1 VPDQPDPPNRFA
13 CSAIVLHTL
22 AVRSGRALFV
32 SMALGAAAAGIGAR
46 SHATV
51 VEKIV
56 AVVGERAILLSEL
69 RQRARPFLVQIHQR
83 YPAGAQQAEAADAL
97 SRQLLERMIDDLLER
112 QVADK
117 HHISVTA
124 EEIDAALQR
133 LAMVQ
138 NLTTDQLVS
147 EAMRSGLSA
156 QDYREELR
164 RQLLEGKLLE
174 LRVKGRVRVTD
185 DEMRALYSRVVR
197 EERQQLGYRLQ
208 WIVLRVPSSATAA
221 TRASRR
227 ALADRLAAEARAGMD
242 FGELARTWSDD
253 SATRGKGGD
262 LGPQKP
268 GSLDEPIERV
278 VFALELGQ
286 VSEPFSYG
294 DAIVVVRVSQRDS
307 SRFGTF
313 EQMRDQLAQKVYSDQ
328 LEKARRKWLD
338 SLKRGVHI
346 DTRL

>member
-1 VPDQPDPPNRFA
+1 
-13 CSAIVLHTL
+13 L
-22 AVRSGRALFV
+22 ALLATAV
-32 SMALGAAAAGIGAR
+32 GIGAH

-51 VEKIV
+51 VEKVV

-69 RQRARPFLVQIHQR
+69 RHRARPFLLQIQQR

-133 LAMVQ
+133 LAMMQ
-138 NLTTDQLVS
+138 NLTPDQLVN
-147 EAMRSGLSA
+147 EAMRSGLTA

-174 LRVKGRVRVTD
+174 LRVNGRVRVTD
-185 DEMRALYSRVVR
+185 DEMRALYGRVMR

-208 WIVLRVPSSATAA
+208 WIVLRVPQSATAA

-227 ALADRLAAEARAGMD
+227 ALADRLAAEARAGAD
-242 FGELARTWSDD
+242 FGQLARTWSDD
-253 SATRGKGGD
+253 MATRSKGGD

-268 GSLDEPIERV
+268 GSLDEPVEKV
-278 VFALELGQ
+278 VFGLDVGQ
-286 VSEPFSYG
+286 VSEPFSYA
-294 DAIVVVRVSQRDS
+294 DAVVVVRVSQREA

-313 EQMRDQLAQKVYSDQ
+313 EQMRDQLAQKVYADQ
-328 LEKARRKWLD
+328 RETARRKWLD